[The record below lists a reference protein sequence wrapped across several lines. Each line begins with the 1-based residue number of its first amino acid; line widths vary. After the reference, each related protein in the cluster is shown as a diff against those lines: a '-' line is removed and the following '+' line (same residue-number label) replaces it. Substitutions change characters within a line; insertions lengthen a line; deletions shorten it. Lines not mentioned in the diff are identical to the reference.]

1 MNQEQTNITTGK
13 QIRHLRTQLGMT
25 QEELAGELNVTRQA
39 LSNWERDVN
48 EPDLNMLKKICFLFG
63 VNMDDFAKEVIT
75 KMETYE
81 KKEKRQFNKYDMAI
95 GLFYGVGIFLGIGIF
110 FVGGFMTM
118 SGAGWGASLFGG
130 GCFSLV
136 FSLQIL
142 FDFRKRGFPV
152 PENRRAYNIQ
162 QFSNFR
168 VAHVQEVG
176 QKDNVAFPFGQSV
189 KGFGK
194 QFIFDEYIKAG
205 HLKTEIIAFVFVRCE
220 KLREF
225 AFAQIRKRYFAC
237 CAFRKSAAVAFR
249 FANQSFLC

>member
-1 MNQEQTNITTGK
+1 MAVVSPFAAAEMTGNGNRFSDFLTVF
-13 QIRHLRTQLGMT
+13 I
-25 QEELAGELNVTRQA
+25 
-39 LSNWERDVN
+39 
-48 EPDLNMLKKICFLFG
+48 IC
-63 VNMDDFAKEVIT
+63 
-75 KMETYE
+75 
-81 KKEKRQFNKYDMAI
+81 
-95 GLFYGVGIFLGIGIF
+95 
-110 FVGGFMTM
+110 
-118 SGAGWGASLFGG
+118 
-130 GCFSLV
+130 

-225 AFAQIRKRYFAC
+225 AFAQIRKGTSR
-237 CAFRKSAAVAFR
+237 AAR
-249 FANQSFLC
+249 FARVRRWLFASPTKVFFANASY

>member
-1 MNQEQTNITTGK
+1 MAVVSPFAAAEMTGNGNRFSDFLTVF
-13 QIRHLRTQLGMT
+13 I
-25 QEELAGELNVTRQA
+25 
-39 LSNWERDVN
+39 
-48 EPDLNMLKKICFLFG
+48 IC
-63 VNMDDFAKEVIT
+63 
-75 KMETYE
+75 
-81 KKEKRQFNKYDMAI
+81 
-95 GLFYGVGIFLGIGIF
+95 
-110 FVGGFMTM
+110 
-118 SGAGWGASLFGG
+118 
-130 GCFSLV
+130 

-142 FDFRKRGFPV
+142 FDLRKRGFPV

-162 QFSNFR
+162 QFANFR
-168 VAHVQEVG
+168 VAHIQEVG

-249 FANQSFLC
+249 FANLSILC

>member
-1 MNQEQTNITTGK
+1 M
-13 QIRHLRTQLGMT
+13 
-25 QEELAGELNVTRQA
+25 
-39 LSNWERDVN
+39 
-48 EPDLNMLKKICFLFG
+48 
-63 VNMDDFAKEVIT
+63 
-75 KMETYE
+75 
-81 KKEKRQFNKYDMAI
+81 
-95 GLFYGVGIFLGIGIF
+95 
-110 FVGGFMTM
+110 
-118 SGAGWGASLFGG
+118 
-130 GCFSLV
+130 
-136 FSLQIL
+136 
-142 FDFRKRGFPV
+142 

-225 AFAQIRKRYFAC
+225 LRVLRVSQECGGGFSLRQPKFSLLMRRTDVVFFPCRKKFAPEKPSSVYQRRLVKPFCFAC
-237 CAFRKSAAVAFR
+237 VLLPDFFT
-249 FANQSFLC
+249 FLCSHVLSHSPNLLFCFH